1 MKKYICAA
9 RTFDTIEK
17 AKAHAE
23 YIFKKSGIIVA
34 IEEIVSPM

>member
-1 MKKYICAA
+1 MKKYLCAA

-23 YIFKKSGIIVA
+23 YIFKKSGIICA
-34 IEEIVSPM
+34 IEEIVSPL

>member
-17 AKAHAE
+17 AIAHAE
-23 YIFKKSGIIVA
+23 FILKISGFIVA
-34 IEEIVSPM
+34 IEEIVSPL